1 MNNTLFFELLQVSL
15 GTRKDLSKKPSVD
28 EWFLMYDEAKRHCV
42 LGVCLEALN
51 REGGR
56 WADERGLPDEMKLRW
71 VGRVEKIT
79 DENRHLDRQC
89 QQLCDKL
96 TRSGYWNCILKG
108 QSLARLYPHPQ
119 WRQSGDIDVWVAGNR
134 RKLVEMTRRVTGRR
148 EEVTYHH
155 TDFNVF
161 PDTPVELHFTP
172 SWMFNPFLN
181 RRMQRWF
188 KEHQQAE
195 QVGGFPVP
203 TREFNAVFVLLHIFR
218 HVFDEGVGLRQIID
232 YFYVLK
238 DFAKLY
244 DYNDMKDMAIF
255 EDIAHLG
262 LGCFARG
269 LMWVMHEALG
279 MPREMMIIE
288 PDEKRGRWLL
298 SEIMQGGNFGHYD
311 KRNEGIY
318 HDSARMTRLRWRF
331 AISMPRLHYFPLEA
345 LWEMPW
351 RIWHFLWRWKN
362 GYL

>member
-1 MNNTLFFELLQVSL
+1 MSHTLFLELLQVSL
-15 GTRKDLSKKPSVD
+15 GTRKDLSRKPSVD
-28 EWFLMYDEAKRHCV
+28 EWFQMYDEARRHCV
-42 LGVCLEALN
+42 LGVCLEALS

-56 WADERGLPDEMKLRW
+56 WADERGVPDEIKLRW
-71 VGRVEKIT
+71 VGRVEKIA
-79 DENRHLDRQC
+79 DENRRLNSQC

-134 RKLVEMTRRVTGRR
+134 RKLVEMTRRITGRR

-155 TDFNVF
+155 TDFCVF

-181 RRMQRWF
+181 HRMQRWF
-188 KEHQQAE
+188 RKHQHAE

-203 TREFNAVFVLLHIFR
+203 TREFNAVFILLHIFR
-218 HVFDEGVGLRQIID
+218 HVFDEGVGLRQVVD

-238 DFAKLY
+238 DFTCLP
-244 DYNDMKDMAIF
+244 DYNTMEEISIF
-255 EDIAHLG
+255 EDIAQLG
-262 LGCFARG
+262 LGSFARG
-269 LMWVMHEALG
+269 LMWVMHEALA
-279 MPREMMIIE
+279 MPCGMMITE
-288 PDEKRGRWLL
+288 PDEIRGRWLL
-298 SEIMQGGNFGHYD
+298 NEIMQGGNFGHYD

-318 HDSARMTRLRWRF
+318 HNSARMTRLRWRF
-331 AISMPRLHYFPLEA
+331 CISLPRLRYFPLEA

-351 RIWHFLWRWKN
+351 RVWHFLWRWKN